1 MVVRDMGFAR
11 TVTGLIALTSGLFYL
26 TSASGLPD
34 NGKWALIGVTF
45 VFSVGWVLLGN
56 RDKSTTYAPRSIS
69 QDILMEEE
77 VVEEASSDSN
87 IPEPVKEESLDG
99 ASLKERK
106 LAKIKAVENQQKM
119 VAMGISED
127 SDLEELEVEVE
138 IEELH
143 TADEYVVEV
152 SPESVEDAD
161 IEVTVSNRR
170 VQHQEIRE
178 RIEKRRRGQLAEI
191 RASTVRM
198 WEEHTAGEDLVAV
211 LQEADHGQSVMVE
224 PENPEP
230 GHIYGATFVRIDDIQ
245 ILKLRTPLDT
255 GFEEVEKK
263 QTLPPLSGLEGLQ
276 LPPLPE
282 ITGLK
287 LPLVPLP
294 LPSNASNALAA
305 LKDEMGDR

>member
-11 TVTGLIALTSGLFYL
+11 TVIGLSALTSGFYYL
-26 TSASGLPD
+26 TSASSLTD
-34 NGKWALIGVTF
+34 TGKWTLIGLTF
-45 VFSVGWVLLGN
+45 AFTTIWVLMGG
-56 RDKSTTYAPRSIS
+56 RGMIKPPVQQVATQTVSA
-69 QDILMEEE
+69 EET
-77 VVEEASSDSN
+77 VEEDLEEDSD
-87 IPEPVKEESLDG
+87 IPQPVTQDSMDG
-99 ASLKERK
+99 ATLRERK
-106 LAKIKAVENQQKM
+106 LAKIKA
-119 VAMGISED
+119 A
-127 SDLEELEVEVE
+127 DLEKQSLESDDDEMSGLDEVEVE

-170 VQHQEIRE
+170 IKHQEIRN

-211 LQEADHGQSVMVE
+211 LQTENHGQTVLVE
-224 PENPEP
+224 PENPQP
-230 GHIYGATFVRIDDIQ
+230 GHIYGATFIRLDESK
-245 ILKLRTPLDT
+245 ILKLRTPLDD

-263 QTLPPLSGLEGLQ
+263 PKLPDLLGPDGNP

-282 ITGLK
+282 LGE
-287 LPLVPLP
+287 LP
-294 LPSNASNALAA
+294 LPPLPVANSSASSALAA
-305 LKDEMGDR
+305 LKDEMED